1 MNFEIIFVEQS
12 SDDQHPHDQINT
24 DFVSSNKNNNLNE
37 MDTPEK
43 AQFGFL

>member
-24 DFVSSNKNNNLNE
+24 DFVSSNKNNNLYEVNKFS
-37 MDTPEK
+37 K
-43 AQFGFL
+43 AKFGFS